1 MPSSH
6 TSSMDNNAG
15 SQVCWS
21 DSRPTPNEKPSRD
34 LRLARFNNDKAY
46 DLAHRVHSGE
56 PRPQSLDG
64 MLGQHLANLPPMT
77 TNRN

>member
-6 TSSMDNNAG
+6 AFSMDNNAG
-15 SQVCWS
+15 SH
-21 DSRPTPNEKPSRD
+21 RPTPNEKPSRD
-34 LRLARFNNDKAY
+34 LRLERFNNDKAY